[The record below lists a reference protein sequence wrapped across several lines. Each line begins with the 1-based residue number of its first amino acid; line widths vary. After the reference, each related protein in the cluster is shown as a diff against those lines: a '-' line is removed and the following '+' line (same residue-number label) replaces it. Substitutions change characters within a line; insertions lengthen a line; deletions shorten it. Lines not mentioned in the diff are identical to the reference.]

1 MRRKTSKKSTRGHHG
16 NSGHENVASASF
28 FEGNDDG
35 EVGGSEL
42 VSECLLQILL
52 FRPGHD
58 RRALSRCWRDT
69 LDATRPVA
77 FYGPPPLPA
86 KACYRVPIGAARA
99 SYGVWV
105 KAHKAVSLETHL
117 RPSKRGRA
125 HAKWDQTV
133 TKSSIGYGAVHED
146 GMLDPQISCGF
157 WKAVLRLL
165 ASDVR
170 RSLTAEGSISISF
183 GGKEHRL
190 EALSDDLLYWLGQ
203 VETLQALGT

>member
-1 MRRKTSKKSTRGHHG
+1 MHDGRRRCGWR
-16 NSGHENVASASF
+16 
-28 FEGNDDG
+28 
-35 EVGGSEL
+35 
-42 VSECLLQILL
+42 L
-52 FRPGHD
+52 FVQVRHLSRHFISWDLEICHD

-146 GMLDPQISCGF
+146 G
-157 WKAVLRLL
+157 
-165 ASDVR
+165 
-170 RSLTAEGSISISF
+170 
-183 GGKEHRL
+183 
-190 EALSDDLLYWLGQ
+190 
-203 VETLQALGT
+203 